1 MTVRL
6 LVTGGTGFVGGWIAR
21 TAAAAGHPVRVIARE
36 EGGGA
41 VGLAESGVE
50 VLVGDLTDR
59 AFMVDALGQV
69 EVLVHAAATYAYDR
83 AAGRRVV
90 EETPALSRAVLES
103 ALTAGTAH
111 AIDIS
116 SAIVFKP
123 HAAGPRRG
131 VTDIDSPRWTPA
143 DRAWGD
149 PYLASK
155 VLADEE
161 AERARDRGLAMSS
174 VHPALVIGPE
184 DRRPGTSG
192 ALLLSLLDSA
202 AVPDVT
208 AGWCDVRDVAEAVL
222 AVAERPP
229 GGRHLVTA
237 ETLSF
242 RTVCRTLDT
251 VTGRSQQ
258 RVFLPR
264 RVVGALARVNDLA
277 GGLLDAR
284 LPPRASLEFLLGT
297 RGLIDGSSGL
307 PALGLR
313 YRPFEASVADS
324 LAWWARNGML
334 EPSLAGAVDPERPDR

>member
-1 MTVRL
+1 MRF

-36 EGGGA
+36 QGSGA

-59 AFMVDALGQV
+59 DLMADALDRVG
-69 EVLVHAAATYAYDR
+69 VLVHAAATYAYHR
-83 AAGRRVV
+83 AAGRRMLQ
-90 EETPALSRAVLES
+90 ETPALSRAVLE
-103 ALTAGTAH
+103 AAAAAGTAH
-111 AIDIS
+111 VIDIS
-116 SAIVFKP
+116 SAIVFKA
-123 HAAGPRRG
+123 HTAGPRRG
-131 VTDIDSPRWTPA
+131 VTDADSPRWGPA
-143 DRAWGD
+143 DSAWGD

-155 VLADEE
+155 VLADGQ
-161 AERARDRGLAMSS
+161 AQRARDRGLAISS

-192 ALLLSLLDSA
+192 ALLLSLLDAA

-208 AGWCDVRDVAEAVL
+208 AGWCDVRDVADAVL
-222 AVAERPP
+222 AIAQRPP
-229 GGRHLVTA
+229 GGRYLVTA

-242 RTVCRTLDT
+242 RRVCRTLDGIT
-251 VTGRSQQ
+251 RRSP
-258 RVFLPR
+258 RRLFLPR

-284 LPPRASLEFLLGT
+284 VPPRASLEFLLGT
-297 RGLIDGSSGL
+297 RGPIDGSSGL

-313 YRPFEASVADS
+313 YRPFETTVADA
-324 LAWWARNGML
+324 LGWWARNGML
-334 EPSLAGAVDPERPDR
+334 DPSLGTAVDPERPDR